1 VQTVIEISIP
11 DEAWADVEA
20 GTEALLDEWFVAA
33 GDEVKAG
40 QILGSVMVVK
50 TAIEVVAPADGVIES
65 LDVAATQNFAKGAI
79 LARLRPR

>member
-1 VQTVIEISIP
+1 VIEISIP

-33 GDEVKAG
+33 GDTVEAG
-40 QILGSVMVVK
+40 QIIGTVMVVK
-50 TAIEVVAPADGVIES
+50 TAIELMAPTAGVIES
-65 LDVAATQNFAKGAI
+65 LDVSATQNFARGAV